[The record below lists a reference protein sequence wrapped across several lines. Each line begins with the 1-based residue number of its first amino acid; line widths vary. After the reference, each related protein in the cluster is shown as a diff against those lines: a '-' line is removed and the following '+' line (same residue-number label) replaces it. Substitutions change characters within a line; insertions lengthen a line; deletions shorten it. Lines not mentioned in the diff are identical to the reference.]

1 MKYTWNATELNDA
14 LGNLLIWQVLFMEL
28 QTFEYSILKYP
39 HRRRHV
45 IFMASENL
53 YEAILL
59 MPIIAHEALTAK
71 NFL

>member
-1 MKYTWNATELNDA
+1 MKHTWNATELNDA
-14 LGNLLIWQVLFMEL
+14 L

-59 MPIIAHEALTAK
+59 MPIITHEALTAK
-71 NFL
+71 TFCKIYITKRCLCCIS